1 MEETTIEVT
10 VRKERSETVEYKA
23 SYSVATLKDTI
34 RADFGL
40 QLGRLQLGR
49 LVVGNDDALQAGN
62 LYTFEGGVPTGK

>member
-1 MEETTIEVT
+1 MTTIEVT
-10 VRKERSETVEYKA
+10 VRKDRSETVEYKA
-23 SYSVATLKDTI
+23 SYGVATLKDTI

-62 LYTFEGGVPTGK
+62 LYTFEGGIPAGK